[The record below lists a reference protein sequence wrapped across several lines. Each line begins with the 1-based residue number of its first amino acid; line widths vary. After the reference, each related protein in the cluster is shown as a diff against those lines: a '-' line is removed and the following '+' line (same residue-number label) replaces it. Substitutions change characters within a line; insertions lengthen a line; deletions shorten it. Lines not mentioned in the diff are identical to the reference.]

1 MRLNVSTE
9 LVRIHP
15 TAYIAPTAV
24 LIGDV
29 TIGPEASVWY
39 GAVLRGDSAPIIIGM
54 RTNVQDGCIVHVD
67 PSAGVTIGEGVTLGH
82 GAIVHAATVG
92 NNVLVG
98 MRATVLDGAVIGDDC
113 IIGAGAVVTPG
124 MVVPAG
130 SLVVGVPGKVVRS
143 LTPEEIV
150 WIKTRAEHY
159 VNYARVY
166 RIQAEK
172 QR

>member
-1 MRLNVSTE
+1 MRLNISAE

-39 GAVLRGDSAPIIIGM
+39 GAVLRGDSAPIIVGA
-54 RTNVQDGCIVHVD
+54 RSNVQDGCILHVD
-67 PSAGVTIGEGVTLGH
+67 PSAGVTLGEGVTLGH
-82 GAIVHAATVG
+82 GAIVHAAAVG

-98 MRATVLDGAVIGDDC
+98 MRATVLDGAVISEDC

-124 MVVPAG
+124 MIVPAR

-143 LTPEEIV
+143 LTLEEIEWV
-150 WIKTRAEHY
+150 RTRAEHY

-166 RIQAEK
+166 RGQAAK